1 MSSPISFPYTTVIF
15 DLGGVLIDWNPEYL
29 YREIFTDEAEMQH
42 FLTEVCHSAWNKEQA
57 RGRLFAEAVR
67 ERTAEFPHYETQIRS
82 YHERW
87 DEMLGGA
94 IEENVQVL
102 DNLWQKPN
110 IHLYAI
116 TNWSAETYPVAQ
128 QRFPFLNYFEDIVVS
143 GELKLVKPDAAIYQ
157 TLLNRQPIVPEQA
170 IFIDDVLENVE
181 GARALGIH
189 GIHLTPETNLREE
202 LESLGVLP

>member
-1 MSSPISFPYTTVIF
+1 MNKPFNTVIF

-29 YREIFTDEAEMQH
+29 YRKIFTDDAEMKR
-42 FLTEVCHSAWNKEQA
+42 FLTEVCHSAWNREQD
-57 RGRLFAEAVR
+57 RGRLFAEAVQ
-67 ERTAEFPHYETQIRS
+67 ELVGQFPQHEMHIRS

-102 DNLWQKPN
+102 EDLHQKPN

-116 TNWSAETYPVAQ
+116 TNWSAETYPTAQ
-128 QRFPFLNYFEDIVVS
+128 RLFPFLRYFQDIVVS
-143 GELKLVKPDAAIYQ
+143 GELKLIKPDAKIYQ
-157 TLLNRQPIVPEQA
+157 TLLDRQPIVAEQA

-181 GARALGIH
+181 GARALGIC
-189 GIHLTPETNLREE
+189 GIHLTPETNLRKE
-202 LESLGVLP
+202 LETLGVLP

>member
-1 MSSPISFPYTTVIF
+1 MRYNTIIF

-29 YREIFTDEAEMQH
+29 YRKIFDDEAEMQH
-42 FLTEVCHSAWNKEQA
+42 FLTEVCHSAWNKEQD
-57 RGRLFAEAVR
+57 RGRPFAEAVQ
-67 ERTAEFPHYETQIRS
+67 ERVSAFPQYEAQIRN
-82 YHERW
+82 YHKRW

-102 DNLWQKPN
+102 EDLRKQPD

-116 TNWSAETYPVAQ
+116 TNWSAETYPTAQ
-128 QRFPFLNYFEDIVVS
+128 RQFPFLGYFEEVVVS

-157 TLLNRQPIVPEQA
+157 VLLDRQPAIVPEQA

-181 GARALGIH
+181 GSRALGIH
-189 GIHLTPETNLREE
+189 GIHLTPETDLRKE
-202 LESLGVLP
+202 LEALGVLP